1 MDAATDRI
9 AFAFPGAGIQAS
21 GYESAFLERHAG
33 VMGPLLA
40 RASTRVGTDLAS
52 AVGGMFEELPDLPG
66 QAFTFAFGVGLAEA
80 QRSQGAVPVA
90 MAGHSLG
97 VYAAAVAAG
106 AVGFDD
112 GLTLVEVAW
121 RAATGACAGLG
132 VGMAAIVGLPEAE
145 VAGLPGVDGIDVRIV
160 LVNAPGSVV
169 LAGPVEGIGVAL
181 RAAEAAGAA
190 RIAWLDREV
199 AYHHPGYMSA
209 AAADLRDAVAVG
221 RWKDP
226 SVPVVST
233 IDGGLIRRADDVRAF
248 VAANL
253 CTPITWPRA
262 VAAFASLGVG
272 TVVECG
278 PGLTLTRLARF
289 QEPQMYWRNVRRLV
303 KGDER
308 A

>member
-1 MDAATDRI
+1 MDAATSRT

-33 VMGPLLA
+33 VMGPFLGG
-40 RASTRVGTDLAS
+40 ASIRVDVDLS
-52 AVGGMFEELPDLPG
+52 AMAGDGFEELPELPR
-66 QAFTFAFGVGLAEA
+66 QVFTFAFGVGMAEA
-80 QRSQGAVPVA
+80 LRGRGAAPLA

-121 RAATGACAGLG
+121 RAATAACAGLG

-145 VAGLPGVDGIDVRIV
+145 VAGLPGVDGDDVRIV

-169 LAGPVEGIGVAL
+169 LAGPVEGIGVAI

-199 AYHHPGYMSA
+199 AYHHPRYMSA
-209 AAADLRDAVAVG
+209 AAAELRDAVPG
-221 RWKDP
+221 CRWKDP
-226 SVPVVST
+226 WVPLVST
-233 IDGGLIRRADDVRAF
+233 IDGQLMRHGDDVRAF

-253 CTPITWPRA
+253 CTLIEWPRA
-262 VAAFASLGVG
+262 IATFVTLGAD

-278 PGLTLTRLARF
+278 PGLTLTRMARF
-289 QEPQMYWRNVRRLV
+289 QEPELRWQNVRRLV